1 MDKSETIREFIRTQF
16 KANFDFTNK
25 DARQKLFQDY
35 CTSPEGKAADL
46 DWNKHNTLFLSNFKK
61 VCRELKKDPT
71 MYGLSR
77 DKVEF
82 KSSTD
87 EGSITIKPKPKGFKS
102 PQGQPMPKPKLED
115 GTIKKEDLADGDG
128 VIQWDTKL
136 TGITLTTFYNLI
148 SKKWT
153 SLLPLTDEEK
163 DTLGTAWQPLFQKY
177 LSKNW
182 GLWGAPLIVTAGIL
196 SGKFQEARQNAS
208 PSGKKSEEKKPDE
221 KQPDTNVE
229 TDEDARKRFEQWKA
243 THKA

>member
-1 MDKSETIREFIRTQF
+1 MDKSETIREFIRAQF

-25 DARQKLFQDY
+25 DARKKLFQDF
-35 CTSPEGKAADL
+35 CDSEEGKLADIQYK
-46 DWNKHNTLFLSNFKK
+46 KHGTLFIDCFKK
-61 VCRELKKDPT
+61 VCGELKKDPT

-82 KSSTD
+82 KSSSD
-87 EGSITIKPKPKGFKS
+87 DGNVSIKPRPKGFKT
-102 PQGQPMPKPKLED
+102 PQGQPMQKANLED
-115 GTIKKEDLADGDG
+115 GTIQQEDLAAGDG

-196 SGKFQEARQNAS
+196 SGKFQEAKQNQ
-208 PSGKKSEEKKPDE
+208 PQDKKPE
-221 KQPDTNVE
+221 TKKEEPKPDTNINA
-229 TDEDARKRFEQWKA
+229 DDKLAFEKWKE

>member
-1 MDKSETIREFIRTQF
+1 MDKSETIREFIRAQF

-35 CTSPEGKAADL
+35 CVSDEGKTAKL
-46 DWNKHNTLFLSNFKK
+46 DWKRDRTLFLSCFKK
-61 VCRELKKDPT
+61 VCVELKKDPT

-87 EGSITIKPKPKGFKS
+87 DGTVSIKPRPKGFKS
-102 PQGQPMPKPKLED
+102 PQGQPIQKTTLED

-128 VIQWDTKL
+128 VIQWDPKL

-153 SLLPLTDEEK
+153 SLLPLTEEEK

-196 SGKFQEARQNAS
+196 SGKFQEAKQNQ
-208 PSGKKSEEKKPDE
+208 PQDKKEESKKE
-221 KQPDTNVE
+221 EQKPDTNINAG
-229 TDEDARKRFEQWKA
+229 DKSAFEKWKE
-243 THKA
+243 THKQ